1 MNYCSLKDI
10 RKFDKEEYLDAVYDG
25 EMDEYLSRFE
35 TADQEIIKQALYNEE
50 DTSDDYIDG

>member
-25 EMDEYLSRFE
+25 EMDKYLSRFE

-50 DTSDDYIDG
+50 DTSDDYMDG